1 LIQKIIYYTL
11 KNYCRIAVWFYFSR
25 WQIHKLAPIPDGP
38 VIFVAN
44 HQNAFLDAILMICS
58 MQRAPWS
65 LTRANVFDK
74 PLAKKFLTSIQ
85 MLPVYRFRDG
95 FSTLRKNDKMIDSCV
110 NILSQGKS
118 ILIFGEGNHNYHY
131 YLRDLQKGFARIALA
146 AEEKHAWKLGV
157 KIVPVGIQ
165 YDSHDDFRSPVLV
178 TFGNPILVNDYLE
191 PTKNNQENLDILLKR
206 TADELK
212 TLILNI
218 NPDQYEER
226 VSYLKAHRQ
235 QKKDLYEQLKS
246 DQALVDNYTPTG
258 SMHAS
263 KKPGVSRWLNPFFLY
278 QYINHLIPALIIQW
292 VLKNKVSDPQFTGSL
307 KYVLG
312 MVLSPIFYIIQT
324 GVIFA
329 ISGSA
334 LISGIYFL
342 SLPIS
347 VILRR

>member
-1 LIQKIIYYTL
+1 
-11 KNYCRIAVWFYFSR
+11 
-25 WQIHKLAPIPDGP
+25 
-38 VIFVAN
+38 
-44 HQNAFLDAILMICS
+44 

-74 PLAKKFLTSIQ
+74 PLAKKFLTTIQ

-118 ILIFGEGNHNYHY
+118 ILIFGEGNHNCHY

-146 AEEKHAWKLGV
+146 AEEKHDWKLGV

-165 YDSHDDFRSPVLV
+165 YDSHDNFRAPVLV
-178 TFGNPILVNDYLE
+178 TFGNPILTNNYVE
-191 PTKNNQENLDILLKR
+191 STKNNQENLDILLKI
-206 TADELK
+206 TANQLK

-226 VSYLKAHRQ
+226 VAYLLANRQ
-235 QKKDLYEQLKS
+235 LQKDLSEQLKS
-246 DQALVDNYTPTG
+246 DQALVDQYIPTG
-258 SMHAS
+258 SMPAS
-263 KKPGVSRWLNPFFLY
+263 KKQGVSRWANPFYLY
-278 QYINHLIPALIIQW
+278 QYINHLIPSLIIDW
-292 VLKNKVSDPQFTGSL
+292 VLKNKVTDPQFTGSL
-307 KYVLG
+307 KFVLG
-312 MVLSPIFYIIQT
+312 MALSPIFYLIQT
-324 GVIFA
+324 GVCFA

-347 VILRR
+347 IILRR

>member
-1 LIQKIIYYTL
+1 
-11 KNYCRIAVWFYFSR
+11 
-25 WQIHKLAPIPDGP
+25 
-38 VIFVAN
+38 
-44 HQNAFLDAILMICS
+44 
-58 MQRAPWS
+58 
-65 LTRANVFDK
+65 
-74 PLAKKFLTSIQ
+74 

-110 NILSQGKS
+110 NILSEGKS

-146 AEEKHAWKLGV
+146 AEEKHSWKLGV

-165 YDSHDDFRSPVLV
+165 YDSHDDFRAPVLV
-178 TFGNPILVNDYLE
+178 SFGKPILVNNHVE
-191 PTKNNQENLDILLKR
+191 PAKTNQENLDILLKK

-226 VSYLKAHRQ
+226 VAYLKANRQ
-235 QKKDLYEQLKS
+235 QKKDLVEQLKS
-246 DQALVDNYTPTG
+246 DQAMVDQYQPTG
-258 SMHAS
+258 SLHAI
-263 KKPGVSRWLNPFFLY
+263 KKHTKSRWANPIFIY
-278 QYINHLIPALIIQW
+278 QYINHLIPGLIIHW

-312 MVLSPIFYIIQT
+312 MVLSPIFYLIQT
-324 GVIFA
+324 GVFFA

>member
-1 LIQKIIYYTL
+1 
-11 KNYCRIAVWFYFSR
+11 
-25 WQIHKLAPIPDGP
+25 
-38 VIFVAN
+38 
-44 HQNAFLDAILMICS
+44 
-58 MQRAPWS
+58 
-65 LTRANVFDK
+65 
-74 PLAKKFLTSIQ
+74 

-110 NILSQGKS
+110 NILSHGKS

-146 AEEKHAWKLGV
+146 AEEKHIWKLGV

-165 YDSHDDFRSPVLV
+165 YDSHDDFRAPVLV
-178 TFGNPILVNDYLE
+178 TFGNPILVNNYVQ
-191 PTKNNQENLDILLKR
+191 PANTNQENLDILLKK

-218 NPDQYEER
+218 NPEQYEER
-226 VSYLKAHRQ
+226 VAYLKANRQ
-235 QKKDLYEQLKS
+235 LKKDLFEQLKS
-246 DQALVDNYTPTG
+246 DQALVDHYNPTG
-258 SMHAS
+258 SMPVS
-263 KKPGVSRWLNPFFLY
+263 KKQGVSRWLNPLYLY

-312 MVLSPIFYIIQT
+312 MVLSPIFYLIQT
-324 GVIFA
+324 GICFV
-329 ISGSA
+329 ISGSVF
-334 LISGIYFL
+334 ISGIYFL
-342 SLPIS
+342 SLPLS